1 MKLRNVV
8 GVCSLLVMSLIG
20 QTTTTRVRVSH
31 SHGFGSCEG
40 YLFISKAEIR
50 YEDAIK
56 PAPGASHQ
64 FACARKDVTKF
75 ELVDNS
81 DGHIVGNSTGL
92 WLNLIC
98 SSLGNSEMALFF
110 EPGTPQGPSA
120 EARRDFL
127 RAKQAFAGTAVSPE
141 PTRPAVSVSTKA
153 QQAKAQYTQ
162 ELFEIAQDSR
172 FPGTAKWEALLPP
185 TAEFKNKLVA
195 RKLVGN
201 VNRLY
206 GWQLAEDGKWT
217 TKQAND
223 VMFDI
228 IAKPGFEVEKA
239 LAAIA
244 ANRKP

>member
-1 MKLRNVV
+1 MKLRNVA
-8 GVCSLLVMSLIG
+8 GLCSLLVMSLIG

-40 YLFISKAEIR
+40 YLLISKAEIR

-56 PAPGASHQ
+56 PALGSSHQ

-75 ELVDNS
+75 ELIDNS
-81 DGHIVGNSTGL
+81 DGHIAGNSAGL
-92 WLNLIC
+92 WLNMKC
-98 SSLGNSEMALFF
+98 SSLGNSEIALFF

-120 EARRDFL
+120 DARRDFL

-141 PTRPAVSVSTKA
+141 PTRPAVSASTKA
-153 QQAKAQYTQ
+153 QQAKAQRTQ
-162 ELFEIAQDSR
+162 ALFEIAQDPR
-172 FPGTAKWEALLPP
+172 FPGIDKWEALLQP
-185 TAEFKNKLVA
+185 TADFKNKLVT

-206 GWQLAEDGKWT
+206 GWQLAEDGNWT

-228 IAKPGFEVEKA
+228 VANPAFEMEKA